1 MKKPTKSLNLVGF
14 IFIYIF
20 AGREDGI
27 RTHDAVAHIQTF
39 QACSFNHSDTSLFL
53 WMQRTTKFFTKKS
66 RVLIYYDISPRNE
79 VSKIVLKTAGA
90 TF

>member
-27 RTHDAVAHIQTF
+27 CLLQKTPIKSILRRA
-39 QACSFNHSDTSLFL
+39 FNFGDTS
-53 WMQRTTKFFTKKS
+53 TDTC
-66 RVLIYYDISPRNE
+66 I
-79 VSKIVLKTAGA
+79 
-90 TF
+90 

>member
-14 IFIYIF
+14 IFINIF

-39 QACSFNHSDTSLFL
+39 QACSFNHSDTSLFVL
-53 WMQRTTKFFTKKS
+53 QRTANFFTKKS
-66 RVLIYYDISPRNE
+66 ENANL
-79 VSKIVLKTAGA
+79 L
-90 TF
+90 

>member
-14 IFIYIF
+14 IFINIF

-39 QACSFNHSDTSLFL
+39 QACSFNHSDTSLFVL
-53 WMQRTTKFFTKKS
+53 QRTTNFFTKK
-66 RVLIYYDISPRNE
+66 NE
-79 VSKIVLKTAGA
+79 NTNLS
-90 TF
+90 